1 MPELTQDEIKAHHAQ
16 LEAKLPPG
24 WTLFKVRD
32 YRGDL
37 WDGGND
43 YYGHDS
49 VFIEVDKDNWF
60 YNDPMGWPIAANK
73 LNLGSV
79 SGIIKRSSN
88 LTGQWQHF
96 ISVSL
101 FRTRYTSWIKDEL
114 AKIHD
119 LITSPRPSDL

>member
-1 MPELTQDEIKAHHAQ
+1 MSQLTQDEIKAHHEQ

-32 YRGDL
+32 YRGEL
-37 WDGGND
+37 WDSNT

-60 YNDPMGWPIAANK
+60 YNHPLRWALAANK

-79 SGIIKRSSN
+79 SQIITSGDN
-88 LTGQWQHF
+88 LTGQWRYY
-96 ISVSL
+96 IRVCL
-101 FRTRYTSWIKDEL
+101 YRTRYTPYIKDEL

-119 LITSPRPSDL
+119 LIMSPRPADW